1 MAINKEQYERLIKRL
16 DAIQAEIEEIH
27 QELLIGLE
35 SEDLT
40 EDEQKEIKAIQK
52 ENDFRTIEE
61 WQKEEPLDWEAFYY
75 VDEPIFDLRTMNVI
89 WLSPLIEL

>member
-61 WQKEEPLDWEAFYY
+61 WKKEEPLD
-75 VDEPIFDLRTMNVI
+75 
-89 WLSPLIEL
+89 

>member
-40 EDEQKEIKAIQK
+40 EDEQKEIEAIQK
-52 ENDFRTIEE
+52 ENDFRTLEE
-61 WQKEEPLDWEAFYY
+61 WQKEEPLD
-75 VDEPIFDLRTMNVI
+75 
-89 WLSPLIEL
+89 

>member
-40 EDEQKEIKAIQK
+40 EDEQKEIEAIQK

-61 WQKEEPLDWEAFYY
+61 WQKEEPLD
-75 VDEPIFDLRTMNVI
+75 
-89 WLSPLIEL
+89 

>member
-61 WQKEEPLDWEAFYY
+61 WQKEEPLD
-75 VDEPIFDLRTMNVI
+75 
-89 WLSPLIEL
+89 